1 MRLYKK
7 CTAKQYSFLVNHLH
21 FRLNV
26 LETIKK
32 VIMTSDEKIA
42 DRKLQCNIN

>member
-7 CTAKQYSFLVNHLH
+7 NTAKQYSFLVNVNHLH

-26 LETIKK
+26 SEKLKK

-42 DRKLQCNIN
+42 D